1 MTRTPFR
8 SRVDS
13 AAERAALAWS
23 AAGNMRQKA
32 GPGLPLHLPILY
44 RKANSN
50 SSGCLPFAPGSG
62 LKGFMHANFRR
73 IFGCFFTGDGVI
85 HGCRGRSAPLGVDA
99 LLATVPANRL
109 GLTSG
114 YGFQAP
120 WPGVNAVKPETRA
133 SEPLRYY

>member
-1 MTRTPFR
+1 MTRMPFR

-13 AAERAALAWS
+13 AAGRAAFAWS

-50 SSGCLPFAPGSG
+50 PSGCLPFAAGSG
-62 LKGFMHANFRR
+62 LKGFVHANFRR
-73 IFGCFFTGDGVI
+73 IFGCFFTGDGVF
-85 HGCRGRSAPLGVDA
+85 RGRRAGAQRSGLMPCCQRF
-99 LLATVPANRL
+99 PAKRL

-114 YGFQAP
+114 CGSQALAG
-120 WPGVNAVKPETRA
+120 GVNAVKPETRA